1 MKESPK
7 KTAKRQELMMSIIDI
22 VNNNDF
28 EKLTIRD
35 ICNQAGISVGTF
47 YHYFE
52 EKSDI
57 VRILFI
63 CIDDYF
69 ENNVVPRFVEDEL
82 ENILI
87 FVTEYAKYCHK
98 SGVPINKVISTAPLM
113 DLNKDYLSNKTRR
126 LSKIIKNVVTRGQ
139 EKGQITKEME
149 CDDICRI
156 VLVGMRGYCADW
168 AKCNGNYDIVT
179 SVGLHFKTV
188 LKGLKA

>member
-7 KTAKRQELMMSIIDI
+7 KTAKRQELMMSIIGI

-35 ICNQAGISVGTF
+35 ICNQAGISIGTF

-69 ENNVVPRFVEDEL
+69 ENNVEPNFIDDEL
-82 ENILI
+82 ENILT
-87 FVTEYAKYCHK
+87 FVTEYAKYCYK
-98 SGVPINKVISTAPLM
+98 SGVAVDKIISTAPLM
-113 DLNKDYLSNKTRR
+113 DLNKDYLSNNTRR
-126 LSKIIKNVVTRGQ
+126 LSKIIKEVVLRGQ
-139 EKGQITKEME
+139 EKGQITKEIPCE
-149 CDDICRI
+149 EICRI

-168 AKCNGNYDIVT
+168 AKCNGNYDIQNAVK
-179 SVGLHFKTV
+179 LHYKMV
-188 LKGLKA
+188 VKGLRA